1 MNNLSVEKQIDDEIS
16 VKLKKMRMVF
26 FDFDGVFTDNRVII
40 SENGEESVVCNRSD
54 GIGLNMLRS
63 FGLEMLVLSTETNSV
78 VAARSEKLEISC
90 IHGCENKLETMNSV
104 LSEKGIGSSEASF
117 VGNDVNDYACMTNVA
132 IAVCVNDA
140 FAEIKQISD
149 IVLQRK
155 GGDAAVREFCELV
168 RLARTQSP

>member
-1 MNNLSVEKQIDDEIS
+1 MNSFSVEKQIDDEIS
-16 VKLKKMRMVF
+16 IKLKKMRMVV

-63 FGLEMLVLSTETNSV
+63 IGLEMLVLSTETNSV
-78 VAARSEKLEISC
+78 VATRSRKLQIPC
-90 IHGCENKLETMNSV
+90 IHGCENKLETLSSV
-104 LSEKGIGSSEASF
+104 LSEKGIGLSEASF
-117 VGNDVNDYACMTNVA
+117 VGNDVNDYACMANVG

-140 FAEIKQISD
+140 FEEIKHISD
-149 IVLQRK
+149 IVLKRN

-168 RLARTQSP
+168 RLARTPSS